1 MNARPPRPR
10 RLGLW
15 APFAL
20 VLVGAGAWSLAWVW
34 LSGETLR
41 RMDSA
46 RASLAGGSWQVS
58 WKSRALSGFPFR
70 LDLDLA
76 DARLRGRSGWILAAP
91 RLEAEAFVFSPGY
104 WVAVAPEGVTF
115 IRRSGG
121 PVAVGARVLR
131 ASLSD
136 AGARPPRLSIEGE
149 GLTFAPAAGAE
160 PFFVTAAREFHLH
173 TRPGPGDRGA
183 LFVELRQAS
192 VRLSGLMGRIAAG
205 KPVGLAADAVY
216 SHAGALAGEDW
227 PSAVRA
233 WTSAGGA
240 LFVRRIEVDAG
251 DAVLDAR
258 AGTLTVGP
266 DGRLRG
272 SLTATLRQAQRA
284 LAAMGEA
291 GAIAPEAAGAA
302 AMVVGARG
310 QGSLATVTLDF
321 QAGRTTLGPAAIG
334 PAPKVY

>member
-1 MNARPPRPR
+1 
-10 RLGLW
+10 
-15 APFAL
+15 
-20 VLVGAGAWSLAWVW
+20 
-34 LSGETLR
+34 
-41 RMDSA
+41 
-46 RASLAGGSWQVS
+46 
-58 WKSRALSGFPFR
+58 FPFR

-91 RLEAEAFVFSPGY
+91 RLEAEAFVFSPGH

-121 PVAVGARVLR
+121 PVAVKARVLR

-149 GLTFAPAAGAE
+149 GLTFAAPPGAE

-183 LFVELRQAS
+183 VFVELKQAS

-266 DGRLRG
+266 DGRLQG